1 MLGCMDVDEVEDAPT
16 KAKEKGSQKV
26 RTKER
31 RAIKREEAQKERK
44 VVAVERLLM
53 DSVPIAMSLD
63 IGAENAPT
71 W

>member
-1 MLGCMDVDEVEDAPT
+1 MDEVEDVPT
-16 KAKEKGSQKV
+16 KAKERGSQKV

-31 RAIKREEAQKERK
+31 RAIRREETQKERK

-53 DSVPIAMSLD
+53 DSVPTAMSLD